1 MRLRNFE
8 NRAFLTLVLLTS
20 FAFIWMVRGFL
31 LPVFWAAVLAV
42 LFHPV
47 YSRLLEFCR
56 GRAPIAAALATLTA
70 VLVVLVPL
78 TALGVAVTRQ
88 AIALYHA
95 IAAGD
100 VDLYSPIAFIERS
113 LPRLA
118 EFLAQYDIDI
128 QTVRASI
135 ESAAVSASQ
144 YVASQA
150 LSAGQN
156 TLLVVV
162 MFGLMLYFLFFF
174 FRDGQKLIDL
184 AVRVLPFGDDR
195 ERRLFDKFA
204 DVSRATVKGTI
215 VVAAVQGAIGGL
227 MFAAVGIRASVFWGV
242 VMGILSLLPAVGAS
256 LVWIPAAIYF
266 AAVSSWGKVIF
277 LVLGGALVVGLID
290 NILRP
295 ILVGREAKMPDYLV
309 LLATLGGLA
318 AFGLSGF
325 VLGPMIAALF
335 LVVWDMLAE
344 EYSSLDS
351 SAPPVADQ
359 PLTFTMPETSSTS
372 STAEPQ
378 ADRPAREPHTPA
390 EESSPDRA

>member
-1 MRLRNFE
+1 MQLKNFE

-47 YSRLLEFCR
+47 YSRLLRFCR
-56 GRAPIAAALATLTA
+56 GRAAAAAGLATVTA

-88 AIALYHA
+88 AITLYHA
-95 IAAGD
+95 ISAGD
-100 VDLYSPIAFIERS
+100 IDLYSPIALIERS

-135 ESAAVSASQ
+135 ESAAISASQ

-174 FRDGQKLIDL
+174 FRDGEKLIDI
-184 AVRVLPFGDDR
+184 AVRVLPFGDVR
-195 ERRLFDKFA
+195 ERRLFQKFA

-215 VVAAVQGAIGGL
+215 IVAAVQGAIGGL

-242 VMGILSLLPAVGAS
+242 AMGILSLLPAVGAS

-266 AAVSSWGKVIF
+266 IAVSSWGKAIF
-277 LVLGGALVVGLID
+277 IIIGGALVVGLID

-295 ILVGREAKMPDYLV
+295 ILVGRETKMPDYLV

-351 SAPPVADQ
+351 SAPPVPDS
-359 PLTFTMPETSSTS
+359 PITFTMSEAPSTS

-378 ADRPAREPHTPA
+378 ADPGAREPQTPV
-390 EESSPDRA
+390 EDSSPDRG